1 MIPALLAAIAVVS
14 YLLGNL
20 NASVIASRYVFRRA
34 VRNYGHGVEGLLR
47 VNRVFG
53 VRGVAAVV
61 AVDAAKSLAAVLLG
75 GAIFRAAAPGAAEAG
90 VVSYAAVGKLFAGFC
105 LLLGHCWPVL
115 YGFRGGKGAVCA
127 LVTLLCVHVPLGL
140 LSLAVCAALI
150 ALTRYVSLGVLCGA
164 VIAPIGVWAEY
175 GGLCAILCLLCVLIL
190 AARDRGGLYALA
202 RGKAQ
207 KLELKKDLSNK
218 FEEEDF

>member
-1 MIPALLAAIAVVS
+1 M
-14 YLLGNL
+14 
-20 NASVIASRYVFRRA
+20 FRRA

-150 ALTRYVSLGVLCGA
+150 ALGCTWAIYARLIAAIGQQA
-164 VIAPIGVWAEY
+164 VILLSTSLVETNFMMINLTWIYIALGISIGAF
-175 GGLCAILCLLCVLIL
+175 GSILSMRRFLQ
-190 AARDRGGLYALA
+190 A
-202 RGKAQ
+202 
-207 KLELKKDLSNK
+207 
-218 FEEEDF
+218 